1 MAVRV
6 RRPRHRFVLT
16 LVALLAALVAADF
29 AASFFVPT
37 SGVTSPGLFIPDAVR
52 GSALQPGFHATMT
65 RAGHR
70 FEVTINKN
78 GYRDAE
84 WNLEDTRP
92 RVLVVGSSAT
102 FAVGLPR
109 EAGIAAQLAAQLG
122 SDVVVLNTGTYTYGL
137 VSELETIRRECP
149 ATHPFLVLY
158 IHEYKNT
165 RRDFLELRPVEAD
178 DAPSADTVA
187 RWGVTLP
194 ALRTLLSINGLHPR
208 QLVERMIGLDRLPR
222 SYVERYAMTTG
233 PGFAPENAGRAA
245 ALIEDMDEAAQH
257 CGAQF
262 LMAVLPGPAE
272 AYYGLREPATEALLA
287 ALRTAGSGDKVV
299 DTRPSIPL
307 GCDCFLSA
315 YDYPSA
321 TGPEA
326 SLVAVVGQPVELGW
340 VFAADT
346 VEYRCHDQLA
356 DVHDPTPLRKTR
368 LAHP

>member
-1 MAVRV
+1 LAVR
-6 RRPRHRFVLT
+6 RRRRGRHRI
-16 LVALLAALVAADF
+16 ALALAAIVATLVAADF

-52 GSALQPGFHATMT
+52 GSALQPGFHAVMT

-70 FEVTINKN
+70 FEVTINSS

-84 WNLEDTRP
+84 WALEDERP

-109 EAGIAAQLAAQLG
+109 EAGIAARLASELG
-122 SDVVVLNTGTYTYGL
+122 PDIVVLNTATYTYGL
-137 VSELETIRRECP
+137 ISELETIRRECP

-165 RRDFLELRPVEAD
+165 RRDFLELRPVGAG
-178 DAPSADTVA
+178 DAPDATDTVA
-187 RWGVTLP
+187 PWGVTLP
-194 ALRTLLSINGLHPR
+194 ALRALLSINGLHPR

-222 SYVERYAMTTG
+222 SYVERYASTMG

-245 ALIEDMDEAAQH
+245 ALIEQMDEAAQG
-257 CGAQF
+257 CRAQF
-262 LMAVLPGPAE
+262 RMAILPGPAE

-287 ALRTAGSGDKVV
+287 ALRTAGLGDKVI
-299 DTRPSIPL
+299 DTRPGIPL

-321 TGPEA
+321 TGARLFA
-326 SLVAVVGQPVELGW
+326 SA
-340 VFAADT
+340 
-346 VEYRCHDQLA
+346 LA
-356 DVHDPTPLRKTR
+356 PRIATL
-368 LAHP
+368 HPRASQ